1 MQKLNIDCSI
11 VEVTKN
17 EGKEVQR
24 LKALIEHNR
33 EQAER
38 SADIWMRADE
48 VETRFKRRLEMLEQ
62 EEQQESPPCKECS
75 CNAE

>member
-1 MQKLNIDCSI
+1 MQKLNINRSI

-24 LKALIEHNR
+24 LKDLIEHNR

-38 SADIWMRADE
+38 AANIWMRSAPDD
-48 VETRFKRRLEMLEQ
+48 KAAARRKAVCRALGL
-62 EEQQESPPCKECS
+62 PDTVRVL
-75 CNAE
+75 

>member
-1 MQKLNIDCSI
+1 MQKLNINRSI

-24 LKALIEHNR
+24 LKALIDHNR

-38 SADIWMRADE
+38 AADIWMRSAPDE
-48 VETRFKRRLEMLEQ
+48 KAKERRRAVIRALELIV
-62 EEQQESPPCKECS
+62 
-75 CNAE
+75 NH

>member
-1 MQKLNIDCSI
+1 MQKLDINRSI

-33 EQAER
+33 EHAER
-38 SADIWMRADE
+38 AADIWMRSAPDDKAAE
-48 VETRFKRRLEMLEQ
+48 RRKAVCRALGLPDTVRFI
-62 EEQQESPPCKECS
+62 
-75 CNAE
+75 

>member
-1 MQKLNIDCSI
+1 MQKLNINRSI

-24 LKALIEHNR
+24 LKALLEASR

-38 SADIWMRADE
+38 AADIWMRSAPDDKAA
-48 VETRFKRRLEMLEQ
+48 TRRKAVCRALGLPDTVRFL
-62 EEQQESPPCKECS
+62 
-75 CNAE
+75 

>member
-1 MQKLNIDCSI
+1 MQKLNINRSI

-38 SADIWMRADE
+38 AADIWMRSAPNDKAQE
-48 VETRFKRRLEMLEQ
+48 RRKVVARALGL
-62 EEQQESPPCKECS
+62 SDTV
-75 CNAE
+75 AFL

>member
-1 MQKLNIDCSI
+1 MQKLNINRSI

-24 LKALIEHNR
+24 LKALLEASR

-38 SADIWMRADE
+38 SADIWMRSAPDAKAQE
-48 VETRFKRRLEMLEQ
+48 RRKAVCRALGLLDTVRFL
-62 EEQQESPPCKECS
+62 
-75 CNAE
+75 

>member
-1 MQKLNIDCSI
+1 MQKLNINRSI

-24 LKALIEHNR
+24 LKDLIEHNR

-38 SADIWMRADE
+38 AADIWMRSAPDDKAAARRKA
-48 VETRFKRRLEMLEQ
+48 VCRALGLPDTVRFL
-62 EEQQESPPCKECS
+62 
-75 CNAE
+75 

>member
-1 MQKLNIDCSI
+1 MQKLNINCSI

-17 EGKEVQR
+17 EGKEVRR

-38 SADIWMRADE
+38 SADIWMRSAPDDKA
-48 VETRFKRRLEMLEQ
+48 VCRALGLPDTLRFV
-62 EEQQESPPCKECS
+62 
-75 CNAE
+75 

>member
-1 MQKLNIDCSI
+1 MQKLNINRSI

-24 LKALIEHNR
+24 LKALLEASR

-38 SADIWMRADE
+38 AADIWMRSAPDDKAAE
-48 VETRFKRRLEMLEQ
+48 RRKAVARALGLSDTVRFI
-62 EEQQESPPCKECS
+62 
-75 CNAE
+75 

>member
-1 MQKLNIDCSI
+1 MQKLNINRSI

-24 LKALIEHNR
+24 LKALLEASR

-38 SADIWMRADE
+38 SADIWMRSAPDDKAQE
-48 VETRFKRRLEMLEQ
+48 RRKAVCRALGL
-62 EEQQESPPCKECS
+62 SDTV
-75 CNAE
+75 AFL

>member
-1 MQKLNIDCSI
+1 MHKMSI
-11 VEVTKN
+11 NRQVVEVTKN

-38 SADIWMRADE
+38 AANIWMRSAPDD
-48 VETRFKRRLEMLEQ
+48 KAAARRKAVCRALGL
-62 EEQQESPPCKECS
+62 SDTV
-75 CNAE
+75 AFL

>member
-1 MQKLNIDCSI
+1 MQKLNINRSI

-24 LKALIEHNR
+24 LKDLIEHSR

-38 SADIWMRADE
+38 AADIWMRSAPNDAAAE
-48 VETRFKRRLEMLEQ
+48 RREAVCRALGLPDTVRFV
-62 EEQQESPPCKECS
+62 
-75 CNAE
+75 

>member
-1 MQKLNIDCSI
+1 MHKMSINRSI

-24 LKALIEHNR
+24 LKDLIGHNR

-38 SADIWMRADE
+38 ASDIWMRSAPDDKAAARRKA
-48 VETRFKRRLEMLEQ
+48 VCRALGLPDTVRFL
-62 EEQQESPPCKECS
+62 
-75 CNAE
+75 

>member
-1 MQKLNIDCSI
+1 MQKLNINRSI

-24 LKALIEHNR
+24 LKALLEANR

-38 SADIWMRADE
+38 AADIWMRSAPDDKAAARRKA
-48 VETRFKRRLEMLEQ
+48 VCQALGLPDTVRFL
-62 EEQQESPPCKECS
+62 
-75 CNAE
+75 

>member
-1 MQKLNIDCSI
+1 MQKLNINRSI

-24 LKALIEHNR
+24 LKALIDHNR

-38 SADIWMRADE
+38 AADIWMRSAPDDKAQE
-48 VETRFKRRLEMLEQ
+48 RRKAVARALGL
-62 EEQQESPPCKECS
+62 SDTV
-75 CNAE
+75 AFL

>member
-1 MQKLNIDCSI
+1 MQKLNINRSI

-38 SADIWMRADE
+38 AADIWMRSAPNDKAAE
-48 VETRFKRRLEMLEQ
+48 RRKAVCRALGL
-62 EEQQESPPCKECS
+62 PDTVLFL
-75 CNAE
+75 

>member
-1 MQKLNIDCSI
+1 MQKLNINCSI
-11 VEVTKN
+11 VEVTKVEVTKN

-38 SADIWMRADE
+38 SADIWMRSAPDD
-48 VETRFKRRLEMLEQ
+48 KAAARRKAFI
-62 EEQQESPPCKECS
+62 CV
-75 CNAE
+75 

>member
-1 MQKLNIDCSI
+1 MQKLNINRSI

-24 LKALIEHNR
+24 LKALLEASR

-38 SADIWMRADE
+38 AADIWMRSAPDDKA
-48 VETRFKRRLEMLEQ
+48 VARRKAVCRALGLPDTVRFL
-62 EEQQESPPCKECS
+62 
-75 CNAE
+75 

>member
-1 MQKLNIDCSI
+1 MQKLNINRSI

-24 LKALIEHNR
+24 LKALLEASW

-38 SADIWMRADE
+38 AADIWMRSAPTTAAQERRKAVARALGLSDT
-48 VETRFKRRLEMLEQ
+48 VRFL
-62 EEQQESPPCKECS
+62 
-75 CNAE
+75 

>member
-1 MQKLNIDCSI
+1 MQKLNINRSI

-24 LKALIEHNR
+24 LKALLEASR

-38 SADIWMRADE
+38 AADIWMRSAPDDKAAE
-48 VETRFKRRLEMLEQ
+48 RRKAVCRALGLLDNVRFL
-62 EEQQESPPCKECS
+62 
-75 CNAE
+75 

>member
-1 MQKLNIDCSI
+1 MQKLNINRSI

-24 LKALIEHNR
+24 LKALLEDSR

-38 SADIWMRADE
+38 AADIWMRSAPNDKAQE
-48 VETRFKRRLEMLEQ
+48 RRKAVACAFGLSDTVAFL
-62 EEQQESPPCKECS
+62 
-75 CNAE
+75 